1 MVNDFNGGLRRDSLK
16 SNKNPNYGA
25 AAQVA
30 RWLESSSPARAPSGL
45 RSGAPG
51 KLASIIIITRKCCL
65 IWEISLVR
73 DVEGCAPGPGVGDN
87 KACSPSR

>member
-51 KLASIIIITRKCCL
+51 KTGLCYYHNEEMLPHLGNIFSP
-65 IWEISLVR
+65 
-73 DVEGCAPGPGVGDN
+73 GC
-87 KACSPSR
+87 